1 MSRRE
6 WTVNATLSFKSPPPN
21 ISAASWAICETD
33 SGGLLWGKAD
43 DEARDI
49 ASITKMMTCYV
60 THRYVTL
67 GILDWDTEVEV
78 SRYASSIGGTSANLR
93 EGDLLTVKDLM
104 YGMMLPSGNDAA
116 LTLAELIGEI
126 THDGSGTSSNYAN
139 TFVGE
144 MNRFAR
150 HMGLTHTHYLNP
162 HGLRAGNKST
172 CRDIARL
179 ASYLMSEEEIRE
191 IVNTKTYKCTLEN
204 YEFDRQVRWNNTNK
218 LLGKGFSG
226 VKTGQTQAAGP

>member
-6 WTVNATLSFKSPPPN
+6 WTVNATLNFKTPPPN
-21 ISAASWAICETD
+21 IGALSWAICETD
-33 SGGLLWGKAD
+33 TGGLLWGKGD

-67 GILDWDTEVEV
+67 GILDWETEVEV
-78 SRYASSIGGTSANLR
+78 SRYASSIGGTTAGLR

-116 LTLAELIGEI
+116 LALAELIGEI
-126 THDGSGTSSNYAN
+126 THDGHASSQNYAN
-139 TFVGE
+139 TFVRE
-144 MNRFAR
+144 MNRFAQ
-150 HMGLTHTHYLNP
+150 HMGLNNTHYLNP
-162 HGLRAGNKST
+162 HGKRAGNKST

-179 ASYLMSEEEIRE
+179 ASYLMGEAEICE
-191 IVNTKTYKCTLEN
+191 IVS
-204 YEFDRQVRWNNTNK
+204 Q
-218 LLGKGFSG
+218 
-226 VKTGQTQAAGP
+226 